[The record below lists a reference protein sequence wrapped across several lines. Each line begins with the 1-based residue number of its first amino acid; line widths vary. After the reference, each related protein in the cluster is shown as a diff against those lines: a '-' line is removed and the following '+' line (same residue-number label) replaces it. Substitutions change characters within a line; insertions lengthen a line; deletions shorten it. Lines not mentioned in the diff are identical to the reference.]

1 MRHYKILSI
10 LVISFLILSV
20 ACSKSD
26 DDDSPTSGIT
36 YNQSQ
41 TEEINQ
47 EDSSQ
52 GTEDDQ
58 SGNDNSFDRVKM
70 MTFITEEI
78 ILPSY
83 DNLNSSLTELK
94 ESYELFKI
102 NITEHNLEELRNK
115 WLNSYKLWQHVE
127 MYNIGK
133 SMEDYL
139 IFRSNIYPVDTV
151 RVNQNIDNGEYDLEN
166 PNNYAAQGFPTMDYL
181 LYGIENEPVKV
192 IDHYKENDKVM
203 SYLGALIEDLAAN
216 VKTVNDDWNQV
227 KNEFVNSVDNTA
239 SSNLNMMVNDFIYY
253 YEKGF
258 RANKFGIP
266 AGVFSGGALP
276 DRVEG
281 FYSKNFSKVFAL
293 EAMTSIKKFFN
304 GESYKDDDLE
314 GLGLKSYLDFVEK
327 GKEEFLSD
335 KINAQ
340 LIDAEKSINELD
352 NNLSGQIE
360 SDLIKVLKTY
370 DEIQTAVVLL
380 KVDMLQALN
389 IAVDYADAD
398 GD

>member
-10 LVISFLILSV
+10 LVISFLILSI

-26 DDDSPTSGIT
+26 DDNSPTSGIT
-36 YNQSQ
+36 NNQSQ
-41 TEEINQ
+41 TEDINQ

-181 LYGIENEPVKV
+181 LYGIDNDPVKV
-192 IDHYKENDKVM
+192 IDHYKENNKVM
-203 SYLGALIEDLAAN
+203 NYLGALIEDLAAN

>member
-1 MRHYKILSI
+1 MKHYKIISI
-10 LVISFLILSV
+10 VVLSFLILSI

-26 DDDSPTSGIT
+26 DDPSVSEITS
-36 YNQSQ
+36 NQSQ
-41 TEEINQ
+41 TEDINQ
-47 EDSSQ
+47 ENSTE
-52 GTEDDQ
+52 GTEDNK

-78 ILPSY
+78 IIPSY
-83 DNLNSSLTELK
+83 YNLNTSITELK

-115 WLNSYKLWQHVE
+115 WLKSYKLWQHVE
-127 MYNIGK
+127 MFNIGK

-151 RVNQNIDNGEYDLEN
+151 RVNQNINNGEYDLKN
-166 PNNYAAQGFPTMDYL
+166 PNNYAAQGFPTIDYL
-181 LYGIENEPVKV
+181 LYGKGNDPAKIT
-192 IDHYKENDKVM
+192 DHYKENDKTM
-203 SYLGALIEDLAAN
+203 NYLGSLIEDLAAN
-216 VKTVNDDWNQV
+216 VKNVNDDWNQV
-227 KNEFVNSVDNTA
+227 KNEFVSSVDNTA

-304 GESYKDDDLE
+304 GESYKNSDIK
-314 GLGLKSYLDFVEK
+314 GLGLKSYIDFVEK
-327 GKEEFLSD
+327 DQEELLSD
-335 KINAQ
+335 KINTQ
-340 LIDAEKSINELD
+340 LTDAEKSINELG
-352 NNLSGQIE
+352 NNLSDQIE

-370 DEIQTAVVLL
+370 DDIQTAVVLL

>member
-10 LVISFLILSV
+10 VVLSFLILFI

-26 DDDSPTSGIT
+26 DDSATSGIT
-36 YNQSQ
+36 FNQQSQ
-41 TEEINQ
+41 TEDINQ
-47 EDSSQ
+47 GETSK

-58 SGNDNSFDRVKM
+58 SENNNSFDRVKM
-70 MTFITEEI
+70 MTFVTEEI
-78 ILPSY
+78 IIPSY
-83 DNLNSSLTELK
+83 DNLNTSLTELK

-115 WLNSYKLWQHVE
+115 WLNSYKFWQHVE

-151 RVNQNIDNGEYDLEN
+151 RVNQNIDNGQYDLEN

-181 LYGIENEPVKV
+181 LYGIDNDPVKV

-203 SYLGALIEDLAAN
+203 NYLGALIEDLKAN
-216 VKTVNDDWNQV
+216 VKTVNEDWNQA
-227 KNEFVNSVDNTA
+227 KSEFVNSVDNTA

-304 GESYKDDDLE
+304 GESYKDDELE

-327 GKEEFLSD
+327 DKEELLSEI
-335 KINAQ
+335 INTQ
-340 LIDAEKSINELD
+340 IEGAEKSINELE
-352 NNLSGQIE
+352 NNLSDQIK
-360 SDLIKVLKTY
+360 SDNVKVLRTY
-370 DEIQTAVVLL
+370 DDIQRAVPLL

-389 IAVDYADAD
+389 IAVDFADAD

>member
-10 LVISFLILSV
+10 LVLSFLILSI

-26 DDDSPTSGIT
+26 DDDSSTSEIT

-41 TEEINQ
+41 TEDINQ

-78 ILPSY
+78 IIPSY
-83 DNLNSSLTELK
+83 NNLNTSLIELK

-166 PNNYAAQGFPTMDYL
+166 PNNYAAQGFPAMDYL
-181 LYGIENEPVKV
+181 LYGIDNDPVKV
-192 IDHYKENDKVM
+192 IDHYKENNKVM
-203 SYLGALIEDLAAN
+203 NYLGALIEDLAAN

-304 GESYKDDDLE
+304 GESYKDDNSE

-335 KINAQ
+335 KINVQ
-340 LIDAEKSINELD
+340 LIDAEKSINDLD

>member
-1 MRHYKILSI
+1 MRHFKTLSI
-10 LVISFLILSV
+10 VILSFLILSIS
-20 ACSKSD
+20 CSKSD
-26 DDDSPTSGIT
+26 DGDSYTSGIT

-41 TEEINQ
+41 TENIDQDKSSEETKDDKS
-47 EDSSQ
+47 ED
-52 GTEDDQ
+52 
-58 SGNDNSFDRVKM
+58 DNSFGHVKM

-78 ILPSY
+78 IIPSY
-83 DNLNSSLTELK
+83 DNLNTSLVELN

-139 IFRSNIYPVDTV
+139 IFKSNIYPVDTV
-151 RVNQNIDNGEYDLEN
+151 RVNQNIDSGEYDLNN
-166 PNNYAAQGFPTMDYL
+166 PNNYSAQGFPTMDYL
-181 LYGIENEPVKV
+181 LYGIDNDRTKV
-192 IDHYKENDKVM
+192 IDHFKDNVKLM
-203 SYLGALIEDLAAN
+203 NYLGSLIKDLATN
-216 VKTVNDDWNQV
+216 VKNVNENWNQV

-281 FYSKNFSKVFAL
+281 FYSKNFSKLFAL

-304 GESYKDDDLE
+304 GKSYKDENLE

-327 GKEEFLSD
+327 DKEELLSEI
-335 KINAQ
+335 INTQ
-340 LIDAEKSINELD
+340 IEGAEKSINELE
-352 NNLSGQIE
+352 NNLSDQIK
-360 SDLIKVLKTY
+360 SDNVKVLRTY
-370 DEIQTAVVLL
+370 DDIQRAVPLL

-389 IAVDYADAD
+389 IAVDFADAD

>member
-10 LVISFLILSV
+10 LVLSFLILSV

>member
-10 LVISFLILSV
+10 LVLSFLILSI

-26 DDDSPTSGIT
+26 EDDSSTSEIT

-41 TEEINQ
+41 TEDINQ
-47 EDSSQ
+47 EDSSE

-78 ILPSY
+78 IIPSY
-83 DNLNSSLTELK
+83 DNLNTSLTELK

-181 LYGIENEPVKV
+181 LYGIDNDPVKV
-192 IDHYKENDKVM
+192 IDHYKENNKLM
-203 SYLGALIEDLAAN
+203 NYLGALIEDLAAN

-327 GKEEFLSD
+327 GKEELLSD

-340 LIDAEKSINELD
+340 LIDAEKSINDLD

>member
-10 LVISFLILSV
+10 LVISFLILSIG
-20 ACSKSD
+20 CSKSD

-36 YNQSQ
+36 NNQSQ
-41 TEEINQ
+41 TEDINQ

-70 MTFITEEI
+70 MTFITGEI

-203 SYLGALIEDLAAN
+203 SYLGALIEDLAGN

>member
-10 LVISFLILSV
+10 LVLSFLILFI

-26 DDDSPTSGIT
+26 DDSSTSEIT

-41 TEEINQ
+41 TEDINQ
-47 EDSSQ
+47 EDSSE

-227 KNEFVNSVDNTA
+227 KNEFVNSVENTA

-293 EAMTSIKKFFN
+293 EAMISIKKFFN
-304 GESYKDDDLE
+304 GESYKDEDSE

-327 GKEEFLSD
+327 DKEEFLSD

>member
-1 MRHYKILSI
+1 MKHYKIISI
-10 LVISFLILSV
+10 VVLSFLILSI

-26 DDDSPTSGIT
+26 DDPSVSEITS
-36 YNQSQ
+36 NQSQ
-41 TEEINQ
+41 TEDINQ
-47 EDSSQ
+47 ENSTE
-52 GTEDDQ
+52 GTEDNK

-78 ILPSY
+78 IIPSY
-83 DNLNSSLTELK
+83 DNLNTSITELK

-115 WLNSYKLWQHVE
+115 WLKSYKLWQHVE
-127 MYNIGK
+127 MFNIGK

-151 RVNQNIDNGEYDLEN
+151 RVNQNINNGEYDLKN
-166 PNNYAAQGFPTMDYL
+166 PNNYAAQGFPTIDYL
-181 LYGIENEPVKV
+181 LYGKGNDPAKIT
-192 IDHYKENDKVM
+192 DHYKENDKTM
-203 SYLGALIEDLAAN
+203 NYLGSLIEDLAAN
-216 VKTVNDDWNQV
+216 VKNVNDDWNQV
-227 KNEFVNSVDNTA
+227 KNEFVSSVDNTA

-304 GESYKDDDLE
+304 GESYKNSDIK
-314 GLGLKSYLDFVEK
+314 GLGLKSYIDFVEK
-327 GKEEFLSD
+327 DQEELLSD

-340 LIDAEKSINELD
+340 LTDAEKSINELG
-352 NNLSGQIE
+352 NNLSDQIE

-370 DEIQTAVVLL
+370 DDIQTAVVLL

>member
-10 LVISFLILSV
+10 LVLNFLILSI

-26 DDDSPTSGIT
+26 DDDSSTSGIT

-41 TEEINQ
+41 AEDINQ
-47 EDSSQ
+47 EDSSE

-83 DNLNSSLTELK
+83 DNLNSSLNELK

-133 SMEDYL
+133 SMKDYL

-166 PNNYAAQGFPTMDYL
+166 PYNYAAQGFPTMDYL
-181 LYGIENEPVKV
+181 LYGIENESVKV

-203 SYLGALIEDLAAN
+203 SYLGALIEDLAVN
-216 VKTVNDDWNQV
+216 VKTVNDDWNEV

-304 GESYKDDDLE
+304 GQSYKDDDLE
-314 GLGLKSYLDFVEK
+314 GLGLISYLDFVEK
-327 GKEEFLSD
+327 DKEEFLSD

-340 LIDAEKSINELD
+340 LTDAEKIINELD

>member
-1 MRHYKILSI
+1 MKHYKIISI
-10 LVISFLILSV
+10 VVLSFLILSI

-26 DDDSPTSGIT
+26 DDPSVSEITS
-36 YNQSQ
+36 NQSQ
-41 TEEINQ
+41 TEDINQ
-47 EDSSQ
+47 ENSTE
-52 GTEDDQ
+52 GTEDNQ
-58 SGNDNSFDRVKM
+58 SRNDNSFDLVKM

-78 ILPSY
+78 IIPSY
-83 DNLNSSLTELK
+83 DNLNTSITELK

-115 WLNSYKLWQHVE
+115 WLKSYKLWQHVE
-127 MYNIGK
+127 MFNIGK

-151 RVNQNIDNGEYDLEN
+151 RVNQNINNGEYDLKN

-181 LYGIENEPVKV
+181 LYGKV
-192 IDHYKENDKVM
+192 NDPAKIIDHYKENDKTM
-203 SYLGALIEDLAAN
+203 NYLGSLIEDLATN
-216 VKTVNDDWNQV
+216 VKNVNDDWNQV
-227 KNEFVNSVDNTA
+227 KNEFVSSVDNTA

-304 GESYKDDDLE
+304 GESYKNSDIK
-314 GLGLKSYLDFVEK
+314 GLGLKSYIDFVEK
-327 GKEEFLSD
+327 DQEELLSD
-335 KINAQ
+335 KINVQ
-340 LIDAEKSINELD
+340 LTDAEKSINELG
-352 NNLSGQIE
+352 NNLSDQIE

-370 DEIQTAVVLL
+370 DDIQTAVVLL

>member
-1 MRHYKILSI
+1 MNYFDKNQKE
-10 LVISFLILSV
+10 LIIG
-20 ACSKSD
+20 D
-26 DDDSPTSGIT
+26 IT
-36 YNQSQ
+36 D
-41 TEEINQ
+41 I
-47 EDSSQ
+47 
-52 GTEDDQ
+52 
-58 SGNDNSFDRVKM
+58 
-70 MTFITEEI
+70 
-78 ILPSY
+78 
-83 DNLNSSLTELK
+83 
-94 ESYELFKI
+94 
-102 NITEHNLEELRNK
+102 NLE
-115 WLNSYKLWQHVE
+115 
-127 MYNIGK
+127 
-133 SMEDYL
+133 
-139 IFRSNIYPVDTV
+139 
-151 RVNQNIDNGEYDLEN
+151 
-166 PNNYAAQGFPTMDYL
+166 
-181 LYGIENEPVKV
+181 
-192 IDHYKENDKVM
+192 
-203 SYLGALIEDLAAN
+203 LGQ
-216 VKTVNDDWNQV
+216 T
-227 KNEFVNSVDNTA
+227 F
-239 SSNLNMMVNDFIYY
+239 DFIYY

-314 GLGLKSYLDFVEK
+314 GLGLKSYLNFVEK
-327 GKEEFLSD
+327 DKEEFLSD

-352 NNLSGQIE
+352 NNLSGQIQ

-370 DEIQTAVVLL
+370 DEIQTAVILL

>member
-10 LVISFLILSV
+10 LVLSFLILSI

-26 DDDSPTSGIT
+26 DDDSSTSEIT
-36 YNQSQ
+36 YNQSR
-41 TEEINQ
+41 TEDINQ
-47 EDSSQ
+47 EDSSE

-78 ILPSY
+78 IIPSY
-83 DNLNSSLTELK
+83 NNLNTSLTELK

-139 IFRSNIYPVDTV
+139 IFRSNIYPVDSV

-181 LYGIENEPVKV
+181 LYGIDNDPVKV
-192 IDHYKENDKVM
+192 IDHYKENNKVM
-203 SYLGALIEDLAAN
+203 NYLGALIEDLVAN

-281 FYSKNFSKVFAL
+281 FYSKNFSKIFAL

-304 GESYKDDDLE
+304 GESYKDDNSE

-327 GKEEFLSD
+327 GKEELLSD

-340 LIDAEKSINELD
+340 LIDAEKSINDLD

-370 DEIQTAVVLL
+370 DEIQTAVILL

>member
-10 LVISFLILSV
+10 LVLSFLILSI

-26 DDDSPTSGIT
+26 DESSTSEIT

-41 TEEINQ
+41 TEDINQ
-47 EDSSQ
+47 EDSSE

-78 ILPSY
+78 IIPSY
-83 DNLNSSLTELK
+83 DNLNTSLTELK

-181 LYGIENEPVKV
+181 LYGIDNDPVKV
-192 IDHYKENDKVM
+192 IDLYKENNKLM
-203 SYLGALIEDLAAN
+203 NYLGALIEDLAAN

-327 GKEEFLSD
+327 GKEELLSD

>member
-1 MRHYKILSI
+1 MRHFKTLSI
-10 LVISFLILSV
+10 VILSFLILSIS
-20 ACSKSD
+20 CSKSD
-26 DDDSPTSGIT
+26 DGDSYTSGIT

-41 TEEINQ
+41 TENIDQDKSSEETKDDKS
-47 EDSSQ
+47 ED
-52 GTEDDQ
+52 
-58 SGNDNSFDRVKM
+58 DNSFDHVKM

-78 ILPSY
+78 IIPSY
-83 DNLNSSLTELK
+83 DNLNTSLVELN

-139 IFRSNIYPVDTV
+139 IFKSNIYPVDTV
-151 RVNQNIDNGEYDLEN
+151 RVNQNIDSGEYDLNN
-166 PNNYAAQGFPTMDYL
+166 PNNYSAQGFPTMDYL
-181 LYGIENEPVKV
+181 LYGIDNDRTKV
-192 IDHYKENDKVM
+192 IDHFKDNVKLM
-203 SYLGALIEDLAAN
+203 NYLGSLIKDLATN
-216 VKTVNDDWNQV
+216 VKNVNENWNQV

-281 FYSKNFSKVFAL
+281 FYSKNFSKLFAL

-304 GESYKDDDLE
+304 GKSYKDENLE

-327 GKEEFLSD
+327 DKEELLSEI
-335 KINAQ
+335 INTQ
-340 LIDAEKSINELD
+340 IEGAEKSINELE
-352 NNLSGQIE
+352 NNLSDQIK
-360 SDLIKVLKTY
+360 SDNVKVLRTY
-370 DEIQTAVVLL
+370 DDIQRAVPLL

-389 IAVDYADAD
+389 IAVDFADAD

>member
-10 LVISFLILSV
+10 LVLSFLFLSI

-26 DDDSPTSGIT
+26 DDDSSTSEIT

-41 TEEINQ
+41 TEDVNQ
-47 EDSSQ
+47 EESSQ

-78 ILPSY
+78 IMPSY
-83 DNLNSSLTELK
+83 DNLYSSLTELK

-181 LYGIENEPVKV
+181 LYGIENEPAKLV
-192 IDHYKENDKVM
+192 DHYKENDKVM
-203 SYLGALIEDLAAN
+203 NYLGALIEDLAVN

-266 AGVFSGGALP
+266 AGVFSGSALP

-281 FYSKNFSKVFAL
+281 FYSKNFSKVFAI

-314 GLGLKSYLDFVEK
+314 GLGLKSYLNFVEK
-327 GKEEFLSD
+327 DKEEFLSD

-352 NNLSGQIE
+352 NNLSSQIE

>member
-1 MRHYKILSI
+1 MRHFKTLSI
-10 LVISFLILSV
+10 VILSFLILSIS
-20 ACSKSD
+20 CSKSD
-26 DDDSPTSGIT
+26 DGDSYTSGIT

-41 TEEINQ
+41 TENIDQDESSEETKDDKS
-47 EDSSQ
+47 ED
-52 GTEDDQ
+52 
-58 SGNDNSFDRVKM
+58 DNSFDHVKM

-78 ILPSY
+78 IIPSY
-83 DNLNSSLTELK
+83 DNLNTSLVELN

-139 IFRSNIYPVDTV
+139 IFKSNIYPVDTV
-151 RVNQNIDNGEYDLEN
+151 RVNQNIDSGEYDLNN
-166 PNNYAAQGFPTMDYL
+166 PNNYSAQGFPTMDYL
-181 LYGIENEPVKV
+181 LYGIDNDRTKV
-192 IDHYKENDKVM
+192 IDHFKDNVKLM
-203 SYLGALIEDLAAN
+203 NYLGSLIKDLATN
-216 VKTVNDDWNQV
+216 VKNVNENWNQV

-281 FYSKNFSKVFAL
+281 FYSKNFSKLFAL

-304 GESYKDDDLE
+304 GKSYKDENLE
-314 GLGLKSYLDFVEK
+314 SLGLKSYLDFVEK
-327 GKEEFLSD
+327 DKEELLSEI
-335 KINAQ
+335 INTQ
-340 LIDAEKSINELD
+340 IENAEKSINELE
-352 NNLSGQIE
+352 NNLSDQIK
-360 SDLIKVLKTY
+360 SDNVKVLRTY
-370 DEIQTAVVLL
+370 DDIQRAVPLL

-389 IAVDYADAD
+389 IAVDFADAD

>member
-1 MRHYKILSI
+1 MRHFKTLPIVVL
-10 LVISFLILSV
+10 SFLILSIS
-20 ACSKSD
+20 CSKSD
-26 DDDSPTSGIT
+26 DGDSYTSGIT

-41 TEEINQ
+41 TEDIDQDE
-47 EDSSQ
+47 SSEE
-52 GTEDDQ
+52 TKDDQ
-58 SGNDNSFDRVKM
+58 SEDDNSFDHVKM

-78 ILPSY
+78 IIPSY
-83 DNLNSSLTELK
+83 DNLNTSLVEFN

-139 IFRSNIYPVDTV
+139 IFKSNIYPVDTV
-151 RVNQNIDNGEYDLEN
+151 RVNQNIDSGEYDLNN
-166 PNNYAAQGFPTMDYL
+166 PNNYSAQGFPTMDYL
-181 LYGIENEPVKV
+181 LYGIDNDVTKV
-192 IDHYKENDKVM
+192 IDHFKDNIKLM
-203 SYLGALIEDLAAN
+203 NYLGSLIEDLATN
-216 VKTVNDDWNQV
+216 VKNVNDDWIKV

-239 SSNLNMMVNDFIYY
+239 SSNLNMIVNDFIYY

-276 DRVEG
+276 DKVEG

-304 GESYKDDDLE
+304 GKSYKDENLV

-327 GKEEFLSD
+327 DKDELLSEI
-335 KINAQ
+335 INTQ
-340 LIDAEKSINELD
+340 LEDAEKSINELQ
-352 NNLSGQIE
+352 NNLYDQIN
-360 SDLIKVLKTY
+360 SDNVKVLRTY
-370 DEIQTAVVLL
+370 DVIQRAVVLL

>member
-10 LVISFLILSV
+10 VVLSFLILSI

-26 DDDSPTSGIT
+26 DDDSSTSGIT

-41 TEEINQ
+41 TEDINQ
-47 EDSSQ
+47 EDSSE

-78 ILPSY
+78 IIPSY
-83 DNLNSSLTELK
+83 DNLNTSLTELK

-181 LYGIENEPVKV
+181 LYGIDNDAVKV

-203 SYLGALIEDLAAN
+203 NYLGALIEDLAAN

-293 EAMTSIKKFFN
+293 EAMTSIKNFFN

-327 GKEEFLSD
+327 DKEEFLSD

>member
-1 MRHYKILSI
+1 MKHYKIISI
-10 LVISFLILSV
+10 VVLSFLILSI

-26 DDDSPTSGIT
+26 DDPSVSEITS
-36 YNQSQ
+36 NQSQ
-41 TEEINQ
+41 TEDINQ
-47 EDSSQ
+47 ENSTE
-52 GTEDDQ
+52 GTEDNK

-78 ILPSY
+78 IIPSY
-83 DNLNSSLTELK
+83 DNLNTSITELK

-115 WLNSYKLWQHVE
+115 WLKSYKLWQHVE
-127 MYNIGK
+127 MFNIGK

-151 RVNQNIDNGEYDLEN
+151 RVNQNINNGEYDLKN
-166 PNNYAAQGFPTMDYL
+166 PNNYAAQGFPTIDYL
-181 LYGIENEPVKV
+181 LYGKGNDPAKIT
-192 IDHYKENDKVM
+192 DHYKENDKTM
-203 SYLGALIEDLAAN
+203 NYLGSLIEDLATN
-216 VKTVNDDWNQV
+216 VKNVNDDWNQV
-227 KNEFVNSVDNTA
+227 KNEFVSSVDNTA

-304 GESYKDDDLE
+304 GESYKNSDIK
-314 GLGLKSYLDFVEK
+314 GLGLKSYIDFVEK
-327 GKEEFLSD
+327 DQEELLSD
-335 KINAQ
+335 KINVQ
-340 LIDAEKSINELD
+340 LTDAEKSINELG
-352 NNLSGQIE
+352 NNLSDQIE

-370 DEIQTAVVLL
+370 DDIQTAVVLL

>member
-10 LVISFLILSV
+10 LVLSFLILSI

-26 DDDSPTSGIT
+26 EDDSSTSEIT

-41 TEEINQ
+41 TEDINQ
-47 EDSSQ
+47 EDSSE

-78 ILPSY
+78 IIPSY
-83 DNLNSSLTELK
+83 DNLNTSLTELK

-181 LYGIENEPVKV
+181 LYGIDNDPVKV
-192 IDHYKENDKVM
+192 IDHYKENNKLM
-203 SYLGALIEDLAAN
+203 NYLGALIEDLAAN

-327 GKEEFLSD
+327 GKEELLSD

>member
-1 MRHYKILSI
+1 
-10 LVISFLILSV
+10 
-20 ACSKSD
+20 
-26 DDDSPTSGIT
+26 
-36 YNQSQ
+36 
-41 TEEINQ
+41 
-47 EDSSQ
+47 
-52 GTEDDQ
+52 
-58 SGNDNSFDRVKM
+58 
-70 MTFITEEI
+70 
-78 ILPSY
+78 
-83 DNLNSSLTELK
+83 
-94 ESYELFKI
+94 
-102 NITEHNLEELRNK
+102 
-115 WLNSYKLWQHVE
+115 
-127 MYNIGK
+127 
-133 SMEDYL
+133 
-139 IFRSNIYPVDTV
+139 
-151 RVNQNIDNGEYDLEN
+151 
-166 PNNYAAQGFPTMDYL
+166 MDYL
-181 LYGIENEPVKV
+181 LYGIDNDPVKV

-203 SYLGALIEDLAAN
+203 NYLGALIEDLKAN
-216 VKTVNDDWNQV
+216 VKTVNEDWNQA
-227 KNEFVNSVDNTA
+227 KSEFVNSVDNTA

-304 GESYKDDDLE
+304 GESYKDDELE

-327 GKEEFLSD
+327 DKEELLSD
-335 KINAQ
+335 KINNQ

-352 NNLSGQIE
+352 NNFSDQIE

-370 DEIQTAVVLL
+370 DDIQTAVVLL

>member
-10 LVISFLILSV
+10 LVLSFLILSI

-26 DDDSPTSGIT
+26 DDDSSTSAIT

-47 EDSSQ
+47 EDSSE
-52 GTEDDQ
+52 GTEDNQ

-78 ILPSY
+78 IMPSY
-83 DNLNSSLTELK
+83 ENLNSSLNELK

-151 RVNQNIDNGEYDLEN
+151 RVNQNIDNGEYSLEN
-166 PNNYAAQGFPTMDYL
+166 PNNYAAQGFPTIDYL
-181 LYGIENEPVKV
+181 LYGIENDPVKV

-203 SYLGALIEDLAAN
+203 KYLGALIEDLAAN
-216 VKTVNDDWNQV
+216 VKNINDHWNQV

-281 FYSKNFSKVFAL
+281 YYSKNFSKVFAL
-293 EAMTSIKKFFN
+293 EAMTSIRKFFN
-304 GESYKDDDLE
+304 GESYKDDDLK

-327 GKEEFLSD
+327 DKEELLSN

-340 LIDAEKSINELD
+340 LIDAEKSINELE

>member
-10 LVISFLILSV
+10 LVLSFLILSI

-26 DDDSPTSGIT
+26 DDDSSTSEIT

-41 TEEINQ
+41 TEDINQ

-78 ILPSY
+78 IIPSY
-83 DNLNSSLTELK
+83 NNLNTSLIELK

-166 PNNYAAQGFPTMDYL
+166 PNNYAAQGFPAMDYL
-181 LYGIENEPVKV
+181 LYGIDNDPVKV
-192 IDHYKENDKVM
+192 IDHYKENNKVM
-203 SYLGALIEDLAAN
+203 NYLGALIEDLAAN

-304 GESYKDDDLE
+304 GESYKDDNSE

-340 LIDAEKSINELD
+340 LIDAEKSINDLD

>member
-10 LVISFLILSV
+10 LVLSFLILSI

-26 DDDSPTSGIT
+26 DDDSSTSEIT

-41 TEEINQ
+41 TEDINQ

-78 ILPSY
+78 IIPSY
-83 DNLNSSLTELK
+83 NNLNTSLTELK

-181 LYGIENEPVKV
+181 LYGIDNDPVKV
-192 IDHYKENDKVM
+192 IDHYKENNKVM
-203 SYLGALIEDLAAN
+203 NYLGALIEDLAAN

-304 GESYKDDDLE
+304 GESYKDDNSE

-327 GKEEFLSD
+327 GKEELLSD

-340 LIDAEKSINELD
+340 LIDAEKSINDLD

>member
-1 MRHYKILSI
+1 MRNYKVLSI
-10 LVISFLILSV
+10 LVLNLLILFL
-20 ACSKSD
+20 ACSKSE
-26 DDDSPTSGIT
+26 DDSSTSGVT
-36 YNQSQ
+36 YNQTQ
-41 TEEINQ
+41 TEDITQ
-47 EDSSQ
+47 EDSSE
-52 GTEDDQ
+52 GTEDNQ
-58 SGNDNSFDRVKM
+58 SENDNSFDRVKM

-78 ILPSY
+78 IIPSY
-83 DNLNSSLTELK
+83 DNLNKSLIELS

-181 LYGIENEPVKV
+181 LYGIENDPVKV
-192 IDHYKENDKVM
+192 IEHYKENDKVM
-203 SYLGALIEDLAAN
+203 NYLGALIEDLAAN

-314 GLGLKSYLDFVEK
+314 GLGLKSYLNFVEK
-327 GKEEFLSD
+327 DKEEFLSD
-335 KINAQ
+335 KINTQ

>member
-10 LVISFLILSV
+10 LVLSFLILSI

-26 DDDSPTSGIT
+26 DDDSSTSGIT
-36 YNQSQ
+36 FNQSQ
-41 TEEINQ
+41 AEEINQ
-47 EDSSQ
+47 EDSSK
-52 GTEDDQ
+52 GTDDDQ

-78 ILPSY
+78 IIPSY
-83 DNLNSSLTELK
+83 DNLNTSLTELK

-102 NITEHNLEELRNK
+102 NITEHNLQELRNK
-115 WLNSYKLWQHVE
+115 WLNSYKFWQHVE

-181 LYGIENEPVKV
+181 LYGIDNDPVKV
-192 IDHYKENDKVM
+192 IDLYKENNKLM
-203 SYLGALIEDLAAN
+203 NYLGALIEDLAAN

-293 EAMTSIKKFFN
+293 EAMTSVKKFFN
-304 GESYKDDDLE
+304 GKSYKDDDLE

-327 GKEEFLSD
+327 DKEELLSD
-335 KINAQ
+335 KINNQ

>member
-10 LVISFLILSV
+10 LVISFLILSI

-166 PNNYAAQGFPTMDYL
+166 PNNYAAQGFPTIDYL
-181 LYGIENEPVKV
+181 LYGLENEPVKV
-192 IDHYKENDKVM
+192 IDHYKENNKVM
-203 SYLGALIEDLAAN
+203 NYLGALIEDLAAN

-304 GESYKDDDLE
+304 GESYKYDNSE

-335 KINAQ
+335 KINVQ
-340 LIDAEKSINELD
+340 LIDAEKSINDLD

>member
-10 LVISFLILSV
+10 LVISFLILSIG
-20 ACSKSD
+20 CSKSD

-36 YNQSQ
+36 NNQSQ
-41 TEEINQ
+41 TEDINQ

-78 ILPSY
+78 IIPSY
-83 DNLNSSLTELK
+83 NNLNTSLTELK

-304 GESYKDDDLE
+304 GQSYKDDDIE
-314 GLGLKSYLDFVEK
+314 GLSLKSYLNFVEK
-327 GKEEFLSD
+327 DKEEFLSD

>member
-10 LVISFLILSV
+10 LVLSFLILSI

-26 DDDSPTSGIT
+26 DDDSSTSGIT
-36 YNQSQ
+36 NNQSQ
-41 TEEINQ
+41 TEDINQ
-47 EDSSQ
+47 EDSSEVT
-52 GTEDDQ
+52 GGDQ

-78 ILPSY
+78 IIPSY
-83 DNLNSSLTELK
+83 NNLNTSLTELK

-181 LYGIENEPVKV
+181 LYGIENDPVKV
-192 IDHYKENDKVM
+192 IEHYKENDKVM
-203 SYLGALIEDLAAN
+203 NYLGALIEDLSAN

-304 GESYKDDDLE
+304 GQSYKDDDLE
-314 GLGLKSYLDFVEK
+314 GLGLKSYLNFVEK
-327 GKEEFLSD
+327 DKEEFLSD

-352 NNLSGQIE
+352 NNLSGQIQ

>member
-1 MRHYKILSI
+1 MKDYKIISI
-10 LVISFLILSV
+10 VVLSFLILSI

-26 DDDSPTSGIT
+26 DDPSVSEITS
-36 YNQSQ
+36 NQSQ
-41 TEEINQ
+41 TEDINQ
-47 EDSSQ
+47 ENSTE
-52 GTEDDQ
+52 GTEDNK

-78 ILPSY
+78 IIPSY
-83 DNLNSSLTELK
+83 YNLNTSITELK

-115 WLNSYKLWQHVE
+115 WLKSYKLWQHVE
-127 MYNIGK
+127 MFNIGK

-151 RVNQNIDNGEYDLEN
+151 RVNQNINNGEYDLKN
-166 PNNYAAQGFPTMDYL
+166 PNNYAAQGFPTIDYL
-181 LYGIENEPVKV
+181 LYGKGNDPAKIT
-192 IDHYKENDKVM
+192 DHYKENDKTM
-203 SYLGALIEDLAAN
+203 NYLGSLIEDLAAN
-216 VKTVNDDWNQV
+216 VKNVNDDWNQV
-227 KNEFVNSVDNTA
+227 KNEFVSSVDNTA

-304 GESYKDDDLE
+304 GESYKNSDIK
-314 GLGLKSYLDFVEK
+314 GLGLKSYIDFVEK
-327 GKEEFLSD
+327 DQEELLSD
-335 KINAQ
+335 KINTQ
-340 LIDAEKSINELD
+340 LTDAEKSINELG
-352 NNLSGQIE
+352 NNLSDQIE

-370 DEIQTAVVLL
+370 DDIQTAVVLL

>member
-1 MRHYKILSI
+1 MKHYKIISI
-10 LVISFLILSV
+10 VVLSFLILST

-26 DDDSPTSGIT
+26 DDPSVSEITS
-36 YNQSQ
+36 NQSQ
-41 TEEINQ
+41 TEDINQ
-47 EDSSQ
+47 ENSTE
-52 GTEDDQ
+52 GTEDNQ
-58 SGNDNSFDRVKM
+58 SRNDNSFDRVKM

-78 ILPSY
+78 IIPSY
-83 DNLNSSLTELK
+83 DNLNTSITELK

-115 WLNSYKLWQHVE
+115 WLKSYKLWQHVE
-127 MYNIGK
+127 MFNIGK

-151 RVNQNIDNGEYDLEN
+151 RVNQNINNGEYDLKN

-181 LYGIENEPVKV
+181 LYGKV
-192 IDHYKENDKVM
+192 NDPAKIIDHYKENDKTM
-203 SYLGALIEDLAAN
+203 NYLGSLIEDLATN
-216 VKTVNDDWNQV
+216 VKNVNDDWNQV
-227 KNEFVNSVDNTA
+227 KNEFVSSVDNTA

-304 GESYKDDDLE
+304 GESYKNSDIK
-314 GLGLKSYLDFVEK
+314 GLGLKSYIDFVEK
-327 GKEEFLSD
+327 DQEELLSD
-335 KINAQ
+335 KINVQ
-340 LIDAEKSINELD
+340 LTDAEKSINELG
-352 NNLSGQIE
+352 NNLSDQIE

-370 DEIQTAVVLL
+370 DDIQTAVVLL